1 MNGMDRSTGKPL
13 AGADHLEQSIGDIL
27 GTPLGT
33 RLGRR
38 EYGSLV
44 PQLLDQ
50 PNNELG
56 RMRLFAAAAL
66 ALLRQEG
73 RARISRVVLSPGK
86 LPHEATL
93 TITGRRT
100 DVTGAPAFSV
110 SSTIRALSAL
120 A

>member
-1 MNGMDRSTGKPL
+1 MIGMDRHNGATL
-13 AGADHLEQSIGDIL
+13 AGADHLEQSIADIL

-33 RLGRR
+33 RIARR
-38 EYGSLV
+38 KYGSLV

-50 PNNELG
+50 PNNELA
-56 RMRLFAAAAL
+56 RVRIFAAVAL

-73 RARISRVVLSPGK
+73 RARISHVVLSHGK
-86 LPHEATL
+86 LPHEAVITV
-93 TITGRRT
+93 TGRRT
-100 DVTGAPAFSV
+100 DVTAAPAFSI

>member
-1 MNGMDRSTGKPL
+1 MIGMDRKTGKAL

-33 RLGRR
+33 RVARR

-50 PNNELG
+50 PNNEFG
-56 RMRLFAAAAL
+56 RMRIFAAAAL

-73 RARISRVVLSPGK
+73 RARLSRVVLSPGK
-86 LPHEATL
+86 LQNEAVITV
-93 TITGRRT
+93 TGRRT
-100 DVTGAPAFSV
+100 DITAAPTFSA
-110 SSTIRALSAL
+110 STTIRALSAL

>member
-1 MNGMDRSTGKPL
+1 MNGMDRHTGKSL
-13 AGADHLEQSIGDIL
+13 AGVAHLEQSIADIL

-33 RLGRR
+33 LIARR

-56 RMRLFAAAAL
+56 RTRLFAAAAF

-86 LPHEATL
+86 LSHEAVITV
-93 TITGRRT
+93 TGRRT
-100 DVTGAPAFSV
+100 DITGSPSFSI
-110 SSTIRALSAL
+110 SSSIRALSAL

>member
-1 MNGMDRSTGKPL
+1 MIGMDRITGKPL

-33 RLGRR
+33 RIARR
-38 EYGSLV
+38 EYGSLL

-56 RMRLFAAAAL
+56 RIRIFAATAL
-66 ALLRQEG
+66 ALQRQEG
-73 RARISRVVLSPGK
+73 RARISRIVLSPGK
-86 LPHEATL
+86 SLSQAVV

-100 DVTGAPAFSV
+100 DLSGAPAFSV

-120 A
+120 D

>member
-1 MNGMDRSTGKPL
+1 MDRTTGKPL
-13 AGADHLEQSIGDIL
+13 AGTDHLKQSIDDIL

-33 RLGRR
+33 RLCRR

-56 RMRLFAAAAL
+56 RMRIFAAATF

-73 RARISRVVLSPGK
+73 RARISRVTLSPGNR
-86 LPHEATL
+86 PHEAIL
-93 TITGRRT
+93 TVTGRRT
-100 DVTGAPAFSV
+100 DAVGAPAFSV
-110 SSTIRALSAL
+110 SSSIRALSAL

>member
-1 MNGMDRSTGKPL
+1 MIGMNRTTGRPL
-13 AGADHLEQSIGDIL
+13 AGADHLEQSIADIL

-33 RLGRR
+33 RLCRR

-50 PNNELG
+50 PNNDLG
-56 RMRLFAAAAL
+56 RMRIFAAAAL

-73 RARISRVVLSPGK
+73 RARISRVVLSPGE
-86 LPHEATL
+86 LPQEAVITV
-93 TITGRRT
+93 TGRRT
-100 DVTGAPAFSV
+100 DAANAAAFSV

>member
-1 MNGMDRSTGKPL
+1 MNGMDRNTGKAI
-13 AGADHLEQSIGDIL
+13 AGVDHLEQSIADIL
-27 GTPLGT
+27 GTPVGT
-33 RLGRR
+33 RLARR

-56 RMRLFAAAAL
+56 QMRIFAAAAF

-73 RARISRVVLSPGK
+73 RARISRVTLSAGTQ
-86 LPHEATL
+86 PHEAVITV
-93 TITGRRT
+93 TGRRT
-100 DVTGAPAFSV
+100 DVVGAPAFSL
-110 SSTIRALSAL
+110 SSSIRALSAL